1 MNQEL
6 DKQRLIKHLQ
16 EDIYCR
22 IGVSPNGHGV
32 GVVAIRDI
40 PKNTNP
46 FNNLSTYKNEK
57 IINLTQDD
65 LKNVNKNVVKILGDF
80 FDATGD
86 GLYNVLYEG
95 PNYMNISYYL
105 NHSVNPNIIPVN
117 IPELSNFYTFI
128 TLRDIKEGEELTF
141 DYSKFTKND
150 VINNSDIN
158 NKLIGGY
165 NGHNES
171 KNNLLYYKLNIPF

>member
-22 IGVSPNGHGV
+22 IGVTSTHGV
-32 GVVAIRDI
+32 GVIAIRDI

-46 FNNLSTYKNEK
+46 FNNLSTYKKEK
-57 IINLTQDD
+57 IINLTEDD
-65 LKNVNKNVVKILGDF
+65 LKNVNKNVRKILGDF
-80 FDATGD
+80 FDGAGS
-86 GLYNVLYEG
+86 GSYSVLYDG
-95 PNYMNISYYL
+95 PNYMNITFYM
-105 NHSVNPNIIPVN
+105 NHSANPNIIPVN
-117 IPELSNFYTFI
+117 IPELSKYYSFI

-141 DYSKFTKND
+141 DYTKFTKNG

-158 NKLIGGY
+158 KKLIGGY
-165 NGHNES
+165 SGYNDS
-171 KNNLLYYKLNIPF
+171 KNNLIYYKFNKLF